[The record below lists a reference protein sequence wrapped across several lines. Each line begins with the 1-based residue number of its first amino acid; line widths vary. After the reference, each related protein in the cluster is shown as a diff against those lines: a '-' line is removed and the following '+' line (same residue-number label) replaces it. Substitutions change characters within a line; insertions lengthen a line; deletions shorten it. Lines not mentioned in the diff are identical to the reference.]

1 MNLVPFISDIFRP
14 VHAKTQT
21 QSLSASVMLHTEQ
34 HVSVF
39 FCMKNNSQLC
49 CCDGLAAAHI
59 TEIFEANG
67 LSRTHIMPCYH
78 QGLMLHSQQHVPL
91 LSHPFRPRADSLGC
105 QLSLFSRIQSH
116 ISFLSLV
123 PRLYSL
129 PTASALRYLPKAGLR
144 CWGGQQ
150 AQPTT
155 RQPPAPRAARSGAAR
170 TLLLK
175 ASLAPQEPCSSRSAA
190 ARQPRQPR
198 RAVGLHTRT
207 ETGPVQPAGR
217 IPACA
222 AAPAGADQDDPRDAF
237 NKTRATPRGLAAQAG
252 TTRASDGGEVSAW
265 CEARRGG

>member
-155 RQPPAPRAARSGAAR
+155 RQPPAPRAARSEAAR
-170 TLLLK
+170 ALLLK
-175 ASLAPQEPCSSRSAA
+175 ANS
-190 ARQPRQPR
+190 
-198 RAVGLHTRT
+198 
-207 ETGPVQPAGR
+207 
-217 IPACA
+217 
-222 AAPAGADQDDPRDAF
+222 
-237 NKTRATPRGLAAQAG
+237 
-252 TTRASDGGEVSAW
+252 
-265 CEARRGG
+265 